1 MIHDISLQIENFK
14 NGESCSDM
22 TTEELR
28 SIHNS
33 CEDQQKMFPAT
44 LAKTWQ

>member
-33 CEDQQKMFPAT
+33 YEDQQKMFPAT